1 MMISMKNNDGR
12 LPIPE
17 RRHQEPVT
25 NPLAGVVGDLAIPA
39 FLDAKKTESA
49 EASAAAIKGHLT
61 QLAQTING
69 GGSPTNQPM
78 METDVNTQTQTAT
91 KTTTSKIDAS
101 GGKAALRAAARRAVV
116 ETKVPVKKIAA
127 GVTAAKAKK
136 AAEKDGK
143 TKKVALADAI
153 TSDVSGSKPTTRKAS
168 ARKVEARTS
177 LYDWSAAE
185 AKAKAGTV
193 PPTPPFAS
201 YGPHMK
207 KAHDMAKAGQ
217 AKELREY
224 LADFNHEEPI
234 PPSRKNL
241 FRYGD
246 LCLQAVKKG
255 A

>member
-49 EASAAAIKGHLT
+49 KASAAAIKGRLS

-69 GGSPTNQPM
+69 GGSPTNQPT

-91 KTTTSKIDAS
+91 KTTSKIDAS
-101 GGKAALRAAARRAVV
+101 GGKAALRAAARRAVAD
-116 ETKVPVKKIAA
+116 TKVPVKKIAA
-127 GVTAAKAKK
+127 GMTAAKK
-136 AAEKDGK
+136 ADEKAGK

-234 PPSRKNL
+234 PPSRRNL